1 MRKGD
6 MTIMQPKGDLIHLE
20 FHIPSRAI
28 IGLRTALLNVSGGE
42 AVMTHRFKAYEPIKG
57 EPQRRLA
64 GTMISM
70 DTGTTIPYAIDKL
83 QDRGTFYVD
92 PGVEIYEGQILGSHI
107 RENDIVVNVTKTKKL
122 TNMRASGTDEKM
134 HIAPAVKFSLEEAM
148 EYIQEDE
155 YVEITPK
162 SIRLRKILLTES
174 DRARNKNKALAGTSV
189 GA

>member
-1 MRKGD
+1 
-6 MTIMQPKGDLIHLE
+6 
-20 FHIPSRAI
+20 
-28 IGLRTALLNVSGGE
+28 
-42 AVMTHRFKAYEPIKG
+42 
-57 EPQRRLA
+57 
-64 GTMISM
+64 
-70 DTGTTIPYAIDKL
+70 
-83 QDRGTFYVD
+83 
-92 PGVEIYEGQILGSHI
+92 
-107 RENDIVVNVTKTKKL
+107 
-122 TNMRASGTDEKM
+122 MRASGTDEKM